1 MKRVHIVMKQKGQ
14 AVVEFALV
22 LPLFFMLFWGII
34 YTGLLY
40 SYYRTLS
47 NLARESARSAS
58 IQGVDAYSDIEKA
71 CLEQHL
77 LTNLY
82 TLESAKVSPST
93 SSVQMTLET
102 KLNPRFPGVGIMDFL
117 GLSLPGKYEIVY
129 TMYKET
135 S

>member
-1 MKRVHIVMKQKGQ
+1 MRKQKGQ

-22 LPLFFMLFWGII
+22 LPIFFMFFWGIV

-40 SYYRTLS
+40 SDYLTLS
-47 NLARESARSAS
+47 NLARENARSAS
-58 IQGVDAYSDIEKA
+58 IQGVTAYSDIEKA

-82 TLESAKVSPST
+82 TLESAKVSPSD
-93 SSVQMTLET
+93 SSVQMILKT
-102 KLNPRFPGVGIMDFL
+102 KLNSRFPGVGIMDFL
-117 GLSLPGKYEIVY
+117 GLSLPGYYEIVY
-129 TMYKET
+129 TMYKEA